1 MFYLAISNAFFL
13 RGSFHGCMNLTNVQ
27 GISAG
32 VQPQPDPNQWNGAYY
47 GYPYGHESYGYAP
60 PPQDPNM
67 YGYPYGN
74 YQQQAPQQQA
84 GYS

>member
-1 MFYLAISNAFFL
+1 
-13 RGSFHGCMNLTNVQ
+13 MNLTNVK
-27 GISAG
+27 GISVG
-32 VQPQPDPNQWNGAYY
+32 VQPQPDPNQWNGGYY

-60 PPQDPNM
+60 AAQDPNM
-67 YGYPYGN
+67 YGYAYGN